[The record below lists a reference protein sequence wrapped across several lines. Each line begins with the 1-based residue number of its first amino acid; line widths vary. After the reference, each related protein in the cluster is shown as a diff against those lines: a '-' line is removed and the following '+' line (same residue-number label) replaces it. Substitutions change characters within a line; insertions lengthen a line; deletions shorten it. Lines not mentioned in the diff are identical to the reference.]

1 MEFVKFLDLIHDM
14 NNFTVEEADAFELM
28 NEDELTDYQNN
39 LEKDAGELSEWDHLR
54 AFLTMKEKV
63 RVLEFENR
71 NLEMQVDILQE
82 TLEEGY

>member
-1 MEFVKFLDLIHDM
+1 MEFIKFLDLIHDM
-14 NNFTVEEADAFELM
+14 NNFTVEEAKEFELM
-28 NEDELTDYQNN
+28 NGDELLDYQTN
-39 LEKDAGELSEWDHLR
+39 LEKDAGALSEWDHLR

-63 RVLEFENR
+63 RVLEIENR